1 MSRVIRRQWASDPS
15 AQARKDRRPCA
26 YEVYVPDQLM
36 GRRIMLDGDVAADV
50 ADAEAAMVRLDVEAT
65 ALVDTEALARI
76 LLNRVVEHAGGPH

>member
-1 MSRVIRRQWASDPS
+1 
-15 AQARKDRRPCA
+15 
-26 YEVYVPDQLM
+26 M